1 MLRGLGYRFNPDDL
15 EEWQVEAYRLIENT
29 INTEQEKESKRKRG

>member
-1 MLRGLGYRFNPDDL
+1 MLNGLGYRFDGNDL

-29 INTEQEKESKRKRG
+29 INVEQDKESKRKR